1 MSKANKLKQDA
12 VILHDGQ
19 IMKEVDKTR
28 FEYLRVFGFYKIM
41 EREMK
46 TQLVEVHERII
57 KLILNQS

>member
-28 FEYLRVFGFYKIM
+28 CEYLRVFGFYKIM

>member
-1 MSKANKLKQDA
+1 MSKGNKLKQDA

-28 FEYLRVFGFYKIM
+28 CECLGVFGFYKIM

>member
-1 MSKANKLKQDA
+1 
-12 VILHDGQ
+12 
-19 IMKEVDKTR
+19 MKEVDKTR